1 MIFNGDFITVDRLT
15 RPPKT
20 VIHCESCIILY
31 IVKNS
36 TDKNQNMCKRLYG
49 QVEINNHL
57 KVAHIFPIIVIL
69 PIYPNSVISKI
80 YLVYLFNNMC
90 TL

>member
-1 MIFNGDFITVDRLT
+1 MVTSSLWIDSLD
-15 RPPKT
+15 PPKP
-20 VIHCESCIILY
+20 LF
-31 IVKNS
+31 IVNHVLFYTLFKNS